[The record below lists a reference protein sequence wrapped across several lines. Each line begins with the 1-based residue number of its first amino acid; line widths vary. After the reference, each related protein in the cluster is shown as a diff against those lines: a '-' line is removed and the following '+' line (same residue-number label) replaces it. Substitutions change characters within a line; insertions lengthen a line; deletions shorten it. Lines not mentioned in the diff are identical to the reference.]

1 MGSGHRF
8 RGPGMTVKERTPLSR
23 PRNDGCSKDIAMPP
37 RGWSAALRVRARELY
52 ERHGCPVAQ
61 ISRET
66 GIPGSTVR
74 SWARGEKWQR
84 PCPLPAA
91 AEPASP
97 PPARRPAARRRTLSR
112 RIMRLAERHVV
123 EVERRGRRRR
133 DAAVV
138 ERWTRYVGGL
148 LKLARA
154 VESIEAR
161 AAPRRPGREED
172 TVDREPSAARTLDAV
187 RADFA
192 QKLVALCENGN
203 ARDPA

>member
-1 MGSGHRF
+1 MPS
-8 RGPGMTVKERTPLSR
+8 RT
-23 PRNDGCSKDIAMPP
+23 
-37 RGWSAALRVRARELY
+37 WSADRRARARELY

-74 SWARGEKWQR
+74 WWARGEKWQR

-97 PPARRPAARRRTLSR
+97 PPVPRPPPAARRRTLSR

-123 EVERRGRRRR
+123 EVERRGKRRR

-172 TVDREPSAARTLDAV
+172 TVDHEPSAARTLDAV